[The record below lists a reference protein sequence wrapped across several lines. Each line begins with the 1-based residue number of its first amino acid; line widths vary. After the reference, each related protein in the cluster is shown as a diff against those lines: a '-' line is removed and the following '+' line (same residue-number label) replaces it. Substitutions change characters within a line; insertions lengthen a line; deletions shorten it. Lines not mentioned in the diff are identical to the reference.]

1 MLISLELFIFP
12 KQIAIF
18 IVQINQSKS
27 FEKKYYFNIKNVAR
41 KKQKLNLF
49 LQNKIC
55 IAQETVILRNG
66 RIQTKN
72 DNRSK

>member
-41 KKQKLNLF
+41 KKRKLNIF
-49 LQNKIC
+49 LQNLYR
-55 IAQETVILRNG
+55 TRNG
-66 RIQTKN
+66 HITEWSDKN
-72 DNRSK
+72 DK